1 MLRKRTLAR
10 LRNRMASGLVVLVPV
25 VVTVLV
31 LRLLLSVM
39 AGILLPVID
48 PTVASWPPIWREA
61 LSLAALVVVV
71 YVLGEVATHVVG
83 RRVLGVGDAIL
94 LRVPLVKVVYSASKQ
109 VVAAF
114 RRPAARA
121 FKSVVL
127 IEFPRQGM
135 RSVAFVTGK
144 LTGSGGETW
153 YTVFVPTTPNPTS
166 GFLQIVR
173 ESEIIRTD
181 YTVEEAVKMIM
192 SLGVLVPDRVSS
204 VPTPAPEGR
213 VPTP

>member
-1 MLRKRTLAR
+1 MVRKRTLAR

-31 LRLLLSVM
+31 LRLLLTVT
-39 AGILLPVID
+39 AGLLLPVIA
-48 PTVASWPPIWREA
+48 PAVASWPALWREA

-71 YVLGEVATHVVG
+71 YLLGEVTAHVVG
-83 RRVLGVGDAIL
+83 RRVLGMGDAIL
-94 LRVPLVKVVYSASKQ
+94 LRVPFVKVIYSASKQ

-114 RRPAARA
+114 RSPSARA

-127 IEFPRQGM
+127 IEFPREGM
-135 RSVAFVTGK
+135 KALGFITGK
-144 LTGSGGETW
+144 VQRPDGETW

-173 ESEIIRTD
+173 ESDLIRTNF
-181 YTVEEAVKMIM
+181 TVEEAVKMIM
-192 SLGVLVPDRVSS
+192 SLGVLVPDRLSS
-204 VPTPAPEGR
+204 LP
-213 VPTP
+213 